1 MHVKVLAIR
10 TDTQE
15 ESTFHIK
22 AALAQKNDQM
32 SHSKTFLTF
41 PDLTF
46 PETCD
51 IYVNL
56 TISFYLFC
64 IFQT

>member
-51 IYVNL
+51 MYM
-56 TISFYLFC
+56 
-64 IFQT
+64 